1 MHLSA
6 HTWMRPE
13 SLETTLKRL
22 SSLGYSS
29 IELEGE
35 PNVYPVE
42 ETRSLLVKYNVK
54 CWGAVTIMQGTRDLT
69 ASDPKQRQ
77 KTVQYMKDVVS
88 LSAALGGKI
97 VTVVP
102 ATVGKLIP
110 TSSPKEEWQWVVE
123 GLREVAEFAQ
133 TKNIQIGLE
142 PLNRFETYFLNR
154 TDQALALA
162 DEVGYN
168 CGVAFD
174 PFHLALEEKDMLAA
188 MKKCGSRIM
197 DFHAADH
204 NRLAAGDGSFNW
216 DEMMAVLKQTGYN
229 GALAVECMPPIDRSP
244 LGNYALN
251 QTTTEMASVDVA
263 PDRLQFIIDHGS
275 ALLSDDYYTYLMK
288 RSMET
293 LLPFTE

>member
-29 IELEGE
+29 IEIDGE
-35 PNVYPVE
+35 PDLHPVE
-42 ETRSLLVKYNVK
+42 ETRSLLAKYNIK

-69 ASDPKQRQ
+69 ATDPKQRQ
-77 KTVQYMKDVVS
+77 ETIEYMKDVIS
-88 LSAALGGKI
+88 LSAALGGEI
-97 VTVVP
+97 VTIVP
-102 ATVGKLIP
+102 ATVGKLVP
-110 TSSPKEEWQWVVE
+110 TATPREEWKWVVE
-123 GLREVAEFAQ
+123 GLREVASFAQ
-133 TKNIQIGLE
+133 TKKIRVGLE

-162 DEVGYN
+162 GEVGYD
-168 CGVAFD
+168 CGITFD

-188 MKKCGSRIM
+188 MRTCGARVV

-216 DEMMAVLKQTGYN
+216 TEMMAALKETGYD

-244 LGNYALN
+244 VGDYSMK
-251 QTTTEMASVDVA
+251 QTEADFNKVEV
-263 PDRLQFIIDHGS
+263 PPERLQFITDHGS
-275 ALLSDDYYTYLMK
+275 ALLSDEYYTCLMK
-288 RSMET
+288 RSAET
-293 LLPFTE
+293 LRPFT